1 VYARSSRST
10 SEKLSIRSEKMNTYQ
25 TVYSYMTQ
33 LTSILSQLN
42 SVLYTQ
48 REINDIVDFFWKS
61 LDETWLVQELWW
73 LVRD

>member
-1 VYARSSRST
+1 MYARSSRST

>member
-1 VYARSSRST
+1 
-10 SEKLSIRSEKMNTYQ
+10 MNTYQ